1 MINANLNRRL
11 LQVVA
16 GLSAIHFLTGGGFYL
31 LRGVGGLSLF
41 TPSPLP
47 IDATDPMWA
56 NIDYMY
62 RALAG
67 IWCALGVMLAYIIP
81 SIERQSAWFA
91 LIFLAVFAM
100 GVGRLLSFLA
110 FGSAPGNST
119 GAMIAEFVLPPV
131 YVFWQRRVARACA
144 EAQKPRMAA

>member
-1 MINANLNRRL
+1 MSGAAASRRC

-16 GLSAIHFLTGGGFYL
+16 GLSALHFLTGGGFYL
-31 LRGVGGLSLF
+31 LRGIQGLSRF

-47 IDATDPMWA
+47 VDPADPMWA

-67 IWCALGVMLAYIIP
+67 IWLVLGIMLAYLVP
-81 SIERQSAWFA
+81 SIERQTAWFA

-100 GVGRLLSFLA
+100 GVGRLISWLSYGPA
-110 FGSAPGNST
+110 EGNST
-119 GAMIAEFVLPPV
+119 FAMVAELVLPPV
-131 YVFWQRRVARACA
+131 YVYWQRRVARARSETPA
-144 EAQKPRMAA
+144 SRTVA

>member
-1 MINANLNRRL
+1 MSASLSRRL
-11 LQVVA
+11 LQVAA

-31 LRGVGGLSLF
+31 WRGVGGLSLF

-47 IDATDPMWA
+47 IDAANPMWA
-56 NIDYMY
+56 NIDYML

-67 IWCALGVMLAYIIP
+67 IWFALGVMLAYIIP

-100 GVGRLLSFLA
+100 GAGRFLSFLV
-110 FGSAPGNST
+110 FGPAPGNST
-119 GAMIAEFVLPPV
+119 GAMISEFVLPVV
-131 YVFWQRRVARACA
+131 YVVWQRHVARSCA
-144 EAQKPRMAA
+144 TQQRPQVAA